1 MKRTKSM
8 IYKETQ
14 ESRKLFL
21 YATNSDDLYRS
32 MITGTINNLK
42 KKAIKG
48 QYDREKAVD
57 AYYYITCKASEMYKK
72 DLSALA
78 IDSRQPL
85 KWKIIIGMMK
95 CFMD

>member
-1 MKRTKSM
+1 MKAVAINIIASRPTKRKAIFIMKRTKSM

-48 QYDREKAVD
+48 QYDREKRLML
-57 AYYYITCKASEMYKK
+57 T
-72 DLSALA
+72 
-78 IDSRQPL
+78 
-85 KWKIIIGMMK
+85 II
-95 CFMD
+95 